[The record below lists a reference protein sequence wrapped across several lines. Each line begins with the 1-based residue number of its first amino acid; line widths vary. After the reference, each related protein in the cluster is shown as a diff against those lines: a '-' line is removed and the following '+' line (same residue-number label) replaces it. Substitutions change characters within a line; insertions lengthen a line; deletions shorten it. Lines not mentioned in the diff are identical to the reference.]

1 MLHVVIIQDTGILQ
15 KYLRKI
21 PVSGNKKRYLCLE
34 EESSDNGVLL
44 EKEGFLEITPPQF
57 NDDFKKEFLV
67 EYVNLVGSIGLEFN
81 SRRWWG
87 TDIASKNRFTSVL
100 PYLLHQFIKV
110 IQVLRHEDFD
120 VLIILNPPR
129 HIVIALK
136 EFLRKNGINHD
147 CLGERGDVIAKM
159 GLQISRRIL
168 AVLYNTVKISIL
180 TVYAKTKLRESIKKL
195 SSARVPF

>member
-57 NDDFKKEFLV
+57 NDDFKKEFLL

-100 PYLLHQFIKV
+100 PYLLHQFNCIPKTSLTCFGNFCQ
-110 IQVLRHEDFD
+110 IFLT
-120 VLIILNPPR
+120 
-129 HIVIALK
+129 
-136 EFLRKNGINHD
+136 EFLIFTLCH
-147 CLGERGDVIAKM
+147 
-159 GLQISRRIL
+159 S
-168 AVLYNTVKISIL
+168 
-180 TVYAKTKLRESIKKL
+180 
-195 SSARVPF
+195 F